1 MFDWVNRIEF
11 VEKSPL
17 LSQASEHK
25 FGFQRHKPEIMASS
39 HWHGHIEIN
48 YLFRCS
54 ADYLFN
60 GQKITVPE
68 GRMIAF
74 WATMPHQMTNYYGD
88 GEMINIYIPLHA
100 FLTWKLPSDYVSSL
114 LHGNVLVSDKLY
126 SCDAMTT
133 DMWQNDLDANNME
146 LTIQVISEIKNRIRR
161 MAIEPYQAVNFSNEE
176 VQGNTKSM
184 LSGIHHIQ
192 NMLNYIADNY
202 DQKITI
208 SDVTQVTGLHQNY
221 AMRLFNRI
229 MKVPIKQYI
238 NQLRLQHAQALLVD
252 TDSAVMNVA
261 LEAGFGSISRFY
273 ENFQKEF
280 EMSPQEFRKKVNT
293 T

>member
-1 MFDWVNRIEF
+1 MFDWVKRIEF

-25 FGFQRHKPEIMASS
+25 FGFQRHKPEIMANS

-48 YLFRCS
+48 YLFNCS

-60 GQKITVPE
+60 AKKISVPE

-74 WATMPHQMTNYYGD
+74 WATMPHQMTNYYGE

-100 FLTWKLPSDYVSSL
+100 FLTWKLPGEFVSLL
-114 LHGNVLVSDKLY
+114 LHGDVLVSNNNY
-126 SCDAMTT
+126 PCDQLLT
-133 DMWQNDLDANNME
+133 DMWQNDLAQNNME
-146 LTIQVISEIKNRIRR
+146 KTIQVISEIKSRVRR
-161 MAIEPYQAVNFSNEE
+161 MAIEPYSSLNLSKKESSEQ
-176 VQGNTKSM
+176 TKSM
-184 LSGIHHIQ
+184 LSGMQHIQ
-192 NMLNYIADNY
+192 SMLNYIAENY

-273 ENFQKEF
+273 ENFHKEF
-280 EMSPQEFRKKVNT
+280 QMSPQEFRKKVNT
-293 T
+293 A